1 MEVYLMM
8 KINLTVN
15 NRDRK
20 DRILRV
26 MREE

>member
-15 NRDRK
+15 NRDGK
-20 DRILRV
+20 DRILRI

>member
-20 DRILRV
+20 DRILRI